1 MGIRSLD
8 ERDETE
14 VAVGW
19 LGRMFGGGQ
28 GIGPREADGLVR
40 AGALLLDVRE
50 PGEWRA
56 GHAPGARHI
65 PLGELEGRLGGLPR
79 DRRVVVVCR
88 SGGRSA
94 RATALLT
101 RSGYE
106 AVNLNGGMRAWASAG
121 LAVQAGDAQPGT
133 VV

>member
-1 MGIRSLD
+1 MAGRARS
-8 ERDETE
+8 
-14 VAVGW
+14 
-19 LGRMFGGGQ
+19 
-28 GIGPREADGLVR
+28 
-40 AGALLLDVRE
+40 
-50 PGEWRA
+50 
-56 GHAPGARHI
+56 
-65 PLGELEGRLGGLPR
+65 R